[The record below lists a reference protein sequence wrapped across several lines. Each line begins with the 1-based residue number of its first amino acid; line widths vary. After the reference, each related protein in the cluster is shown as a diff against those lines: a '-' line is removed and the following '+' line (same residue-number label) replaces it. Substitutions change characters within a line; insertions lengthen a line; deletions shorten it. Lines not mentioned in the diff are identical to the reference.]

1 MRLFEIFNVFEDE
14 RIGNE
19 YAGKVK
25 QALDT
30 LIGRASSENQPA
42 NYNWQF
48 FNNLPQLQ
56 GMKFDISLFK
66 VLYDKYP
73 QIANLVKDFGPNGIQ
88 LKVPGVDAETEKPGT
103 DQDNSQEKVN
113 AIAASNA
120 ENQLKSQA

>member
-42 NYNWQF
+42 NYNWEF

-56 GMKFDISLFK
+56 GMKFDVSLFK

-73 QIANLVKDFGPNGIQ
+73 QIANLVKNFGPKGIE

-103 DQDNSQEKVN
+103 NQDNSQEKVN
-113 AIAASNA
+113 SIAASNA

>member
-1 MRLFEIFNVFEDE
+1 MRLFEFFNVFEDE

-42 NYNWQF
+42 NYNWEF

-56 GMKFDISLFK
+56 GMKFDVSLFK

-73 QIANLVKDFGPNGIQ
+73 QIANLVKNFGPKGIE

-103 DQDNSQEKVN
+103 NQDNSQEKVN
-113 AIAASNA
+113 SIAASNA